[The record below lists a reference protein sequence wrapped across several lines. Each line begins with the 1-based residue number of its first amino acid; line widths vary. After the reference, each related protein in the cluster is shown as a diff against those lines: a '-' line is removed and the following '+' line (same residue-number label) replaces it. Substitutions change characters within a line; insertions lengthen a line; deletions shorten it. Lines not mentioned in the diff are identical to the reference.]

1 MQPRGQPASP
11 RPRHGAVVAGHCD
24 SDHASGQPVT
34 ARVIVPSTQRDVDE
48 HADHAPTWHGPHAR
62 VGHLSRWVSAH
73 VGGHQPP
80 PRAGITTRR
89 ERVRSSPPHGDD
101 DALAHDD
108 HDDHDD
114 NVQLRTHCGSTHD
127 ALRNT
132 RAPTAADAGSPGQRR
147 PPTSAA

>member
-1 MQPRGQPASP
+1 ML
-11 RPRHGAVVAGHCD
+11 RPRHVAVVAGHCD
-24 SDHASGQPVT
+24 SDQADGQPVT
-34 ARVIVPSTQRDVDE
+34 ARVIVPSSQRDVDE

-62 VGHLSRWVSAH
+62 VGQRSGPRWVSAH

-80 PRAGITTRR
+80 PRAGATTRR
-89 ERVRSSPPHGDD
+89 VRVRSSPPHGDD
-101 DALAHDD
+101 GHDD
-108 HDDHDD
+108 HDDHGD
-114 NVQLRTHCGSTHD
+114 NVQLRTHWGSTHD